1 MRAITTLLVTS
12 HLASVALAQDPAPA
26 ETPPVE
32 APEDE
37 APPAQH
43 CTGEASSRWVLHQHL
58 FFQLGPTGL
67 ESSLRFG
74 LCFPLVDDPGLL
86 FNSTHVEV
94 GVANLLSPAYV
105 SLGPYVEVIP
115 IAPIVLRLELMPTV
129 YFPFPFD
136 RAGYFGLTSY
146 NDDFRPDA
154 LTSDLADS
162 AFGWNF
168 NGIAMLRLR
177 FPSEGTFR
185 VLLLDIFNVEFW
197 SIGDAPFFYLLRR
210 ELVLAE
216 SDWELTND
224 AALALEIALD
234 DEMLIRFGVYDSIKW
249 VFASDY
255 VVHHVGAIATMA
267 FQNVS
272 EGVFEVQPLIR
283 FGFYTHHAFREG
295 DPYLLVGATA
305 DYDFGGL

>member
-1 MRAITTLLVTS
+1 MRATLTLLSTS
-12 HLASVALAQDPAPA
+12 LFASVALAQPA
-26 ETPPVE
+26 VE
-32 APEDE
+32 AADEE
-37 APPAQH
+37 APIERLPPPQH
-43 CTGEASSRWVLHQHL
+43 CTGERSSRWVLHQHL
-58 FFQLGPTGL
+58 FFQVGPTGL
-67 ESSLRFG
+67 ESSLRAG

-86 FNSTHVEV
+86 WNSTHVEV

-105 SLGPYVEVIP
+105 ALGPYVEVIP
-115 IAPIVLRLELMPTV
+115 IAPIVLRIEAMPTV

-154 LTSDLADS
+154 LTSDLAES
-162 AFGWNF
+162 AFGWNV

-177 FPSEGTFR
+177 FPSEGLFR

-197 SIGDAPFFYLLRR
+197 SIGSEPFFYLLRR

-224 AALALEIALD
+224 AALALEIAIE
-234 DEMLIRFGVYDSIKW
+234 DELLLRFGVYDSIKW

-267 FQNVS
+267 IQNVS
-272 EGVFEVQPLIR
+272 GGVFEIQPLIR

-295 DPYLLVGATA
+295 DPYVLIGATA
-305 DYDFGGL
+305 DYDLGGL